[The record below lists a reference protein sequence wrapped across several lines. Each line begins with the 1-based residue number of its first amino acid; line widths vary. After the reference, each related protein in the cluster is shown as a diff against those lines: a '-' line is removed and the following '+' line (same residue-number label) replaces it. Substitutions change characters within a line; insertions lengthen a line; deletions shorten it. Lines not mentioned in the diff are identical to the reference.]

1 MNAADPPS
9 ADGLANP
16 DRLFRSLELMARTD
30 TALLVVDMQEKL
42 LPFIPS
48 RARLE
53 WNVGRLIDGARLLG
67 LPVVATEQYP
77 RGLGPTSAAV
87 REKLGPADLPSKTC
101 FSCRECG
108 ELFSQLRD
116 RGVYKIL
123 VCGIESH
130 VCVQQTALDLLAESF
145 RIYLAVDAIGA
156 RHALDHDIALRRMES
171 SGATLTTVE
180 AALFEWC
187 ETASA
192 PEFKAISALVKQQA
206 PE

>member
-1 MNAADPPS
+1 MNAATS
-9 ADGLANP
+9 SSSDGLPNP
-16 DRLFRSLELMARTD
+16 DRLFRSIELMARTD
-30 TALLVVDMQEKL
+30 TALLVIDMQEKL
-42 LPFIPS
+42 LPFIPH

-53 WNVGRLIDGARLLG
+53 WNVSRLIEGAKLLD

-87 REKLGPADLPSKTC
+87 REKLGPGDLPSKTC

-108 ELFSQLRD
+108 ELFTGLRA

-123 VCGIESH
+123 LCGIEAH

-145 RIYLAVDAIGA
+145 RIFLAVDAIGS
-156 RHALDHDIALRRMES
+156 RHALDHDIALRRLES

-180 AALFEWC
+180 SALFEWC

-192 PEFKAISALVKQQA
+192 PEFKAISALVKQA
-206 PE
+206 SPE